1 MEINDEEAR
10 KRQYEIDKD
19 KYKVLFEL
27 ATQEYKA
34 ELERSKSIEDK
45 VSKLFTILNI
55 LLSLS
60 SVAVKP
66 PTSGGGY
73 KATPQSCL
81 HTDGI

>member
-1 MEINDEEAR
+1 MREGFLYI
-10 KRQYEIDKD
+10 IWFIVWSM
-19 KYKVLFEL
+19 VLLISVFGL
-27 ATQEYKA
+27 FFMH
-34 ELERSKSIEDK
+34 KS
-45 VSKLFTILNI
+45 N
-55 LLSLS
+55 LS